1 MWSKSDK
8 YSIFMLLWMISA
20 GVASSKGFAIVF
32 GLIGIGY
39 GLLAIYN
46 LLREHFK

>member
-20 GVASSKGFAIVF
+20 GVASSKAFAVVF
-32 GLIGIGY
+32 GLIGVAY
-39 GLLAIYN
+39 GALAIYN
-46 LLREHFK
+46 LFREEIK

>member
-20 GVASSKGFAIVF
+20 GVASSKTFAIVF

-46 LLREHFK
+46 LFREDFK